1 MISYSNQIER
11 KKTPFLLSKEISNF
25 QNHRL
30 LTATN
35 FEFFPQKLLKSSLQP
50 FGGYKKD
57 Q

>member
-11 KKTPFLLSKEISNF
+11 KKTPFFTVKRNQQI

-50 FGGYKKD
+50 FGGL
-57 Q
+57 